1 MSDMIQG
8 RNGEKILL
16 SEYPPGYMDEVNA
29 AVVESQLAPTRTTV
43 RQ

>member
-16 SEYPPGYMDEVNA
+16 TEYPPGYMDEINT
-29 AVVESQLAPTRTTV
+29 AVVESQLAPTRAVV
-43 RQ
+43 R